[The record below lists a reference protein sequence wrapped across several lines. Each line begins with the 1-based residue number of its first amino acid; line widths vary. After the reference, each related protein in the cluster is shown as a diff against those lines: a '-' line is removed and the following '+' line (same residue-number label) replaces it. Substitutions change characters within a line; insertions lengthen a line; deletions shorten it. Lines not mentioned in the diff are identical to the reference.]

1 LASGRIHR
9 ADSDQIRAEDPR
21 RPPRLVIGERDGELF
36 GVFWGAKKRGT
47 DPKKFR
53 RTPETVPRSE
63 NVKLIFGIRDQML
76 IIELE
81 YVPSTCSDAA
91 AQSVGENE
99 DHLASP
105 ECSQH

>member
-1 LASGRIHR
+1 VL
-9 ADSDQIRAEDPR
+9 
-21 RPPRLVIGERDGELF
+21 GECDGEFF

-47 DPKKFR
+47 DPKQLR
-53 RTPETVPRSE
+53 STPGTVARIE
-63 NVKLIFGIRDQML
+63 NAKLIFGNRDQVL

-81 YVPSTCSDAA
+81 RVPSRSSDPV

-99 DHLASP
+99 DYLASP